1 MLHTVYLHQRF
12 KFNRSSR
19 HVVMVKGSKLPVPLP
34 YFLKKAFNFYKE
46 IKTPIKA
53 DFHQGIKQQ
62 NFIQGQKEELLAA
75 DKVKIIESYL
85 Q

>member
-1 MLHTVYLHQRF
+1 
-12 KFNRSSR
+12 
-19 HVVMVKGSKLPVPLP
+19 MVKGSKLPVPLP
-34 YFLKKAFNFYKE
+34 YFLYKAFNFYKE
-46 IKTPIKA
+46 IKNPIKA